1 MKRLLLA
8 TVLLAAP
15 MLAQAADAPK
25 IDPAKLSAHIKVL
38 SSDEFEGR
46 GPATEGEKKTVA
58 YIVDQM
64 KAIGLTPAGDLLEK
78 GGRKDGQRAWTQ
90 DVPLGKFQIEGPV
103 TASVTV
109 GGKVQALAQGEQV
122 AIRAAMTNVDAVSI
136 KDAPLVFVGYGV
148 KAPER
153 NWDDFKGMDLKGK
166 ILVVLIND
174 PDFETGPDTKNG
186 GDFGGKAM
194 TYYGRWTYKYE
205 EAARQG
211 AAGVLIVHET
221 APASYGWNTVK
232 NSNTNVMFDIVR
244 QEPAKTHPSM
254 EAWIQRDVA
263 VDLFRQA
270 GLDFEALKAQAQTHD
285 FKPVVLTGATFSAD
299 YKVKHETIVSK
310 NIAGRIVGTQ
320 YPDETV
326 IYSGHWDHLGVGAP
340 DARGDKIYNGAVDN
354 ADGIAALLELAR
366 AFKSQPAPQ
375 RSILFLAVT
384 AEEKG
389 LLGSEYYGANPL
401 FPLAKT
407 VGDINIDALSAAG
420 PAKDVTTSGDG
431 KVDLQDM
438 LVAKAKA
445 HGRYF
450 SPDPA
455 PQAGHFYRSDH
466 FPFAKRGVPAISIGS
481 GTDLVKGGREA
492 GETAEADYTEK
503 RYHQPADEWSP
514 DWDLSGQAADIGL
527 VYEIGRDLANS
538 RVWPQWQAGSE
549 FKALRDATAAQRK

>member
-8 TVLLAAP
+8 TALLAAP
-15 MLAQAADAPK
+15 MLAHAADAPK
-25 IDPAKLSAHIKVL
+25 IDPARLSAHIKVL
-38 SSDEFEGR
+38 SSDAFEGR
-46 GPATEGEKKTVA
+46 GPATEGEKKAVG

-64 KAIGLTPAGDLLEK
+64 KAIGLSPAGDLQ
-78 GGRKDGQRAWTQ
+78 KDGKRAWTQ
-90 DVPLGKFQIEGPV
+90 NVPLGKFEITGPV
-103 TASVTV
+103 AASVTV
-109 GGKVQALAQGEQV
+109 GGAKQALTQGEQV
-122 AIRAAMTNVDAVSI
+122 AIRAAMTNVDSVSI

-153 NWDDFKGMDLKGK
+153 NWDDFKGLDLKGK

-174 PDFETGPDTKNG
+174 PDFETGS

-232 NSNTNVMFDIVR
+232 NSNTNTMFDIVR
-244 QEPAKTHPSM
+244 KEPGKSHPAM
-254 EAWIQRDVA
+254 EAWIQRDTA
-263 VDLFRQA
+263 VDLFKKS
-270 GLDFEALKAQAQTHD
+270 GLDFDALKKQAQTRD
-285 FKPVVLTGATFSAD
+285 FKPVELKGVTFSAD
-299 YKVKHETIVSK
+299 YKVKHEVIISK
-310 NIAGRIVGTQ
+310 NVAGRIVGAKF
-320 YPDETV
+320 PNETV

-340 DARGDKIYNGAVDN
+340 DAKGDKIYNGAVDN

-389 LLGSEYYGANPL
+389 LLGSEYYASNPL
-401 FPLAKT
+401 FPLAAT

-420 PAKDVTTSGDG
+420 PAKDIGTSGDG

-438 LVAKAKA
+438 LVAKAKL

-450 SPDPA
+450 TPDPV

-481 GTDLVKGGREA
+481 GNDLVKGGKEA
-492 GETAEADYTEK
+492 GEKAEADYTEK
-503 RYHQPADEWSP
+503 RYHQPADEWSA
-514 DWDLSGQAADIGL
+514 DWDLSGQAMDLGL
-527 VYEIGRDLANS
+527 VYEIGHDLANS

-549 FKALRDATAAQRK
+549 FKALRDKTAAQRK

>member
-8 TVLLAAP
+8 TALLAAP
-15 MLAQAADAPK
+15 MLAHAADAPK

-58 YIVDQM
+58 YITDQM
-64 KAIGLTPAGDLLEK
+64 KAIGLTPAGDVQ
-78 GGRKDGQRAWTQ
+78 KDGKRAWTQ

-109 GGKVQALAQGEQV
+109 GGKAQALTQGEQV

-174 PDFETGPDTKNG
+174 PDFETGS

-244 QEPAKTHPSM
+244 QEPAKSHPAM
-254 EAWIQRDVA
+254 EAWVQRDVA
-263 VDLFRQA
+263 VDLFKQA
-270 GLDFEALKAQAQTHD
+270 GLDFEALKKQAQTRD
-285 FKPVVLTGATFSAD
+285 FKPIVLSGATFSAD
-299 YKVKHETIVSK
+299 YKVKHEVIVSK
-310 NIAGRIVGTQ
+310 NIAGRIVGAK

-445 HGRYF
+445 KGRYF
-450 SPDPA
+450 TPDPS

-481 GTDLVKGGREA
+481 GNDLVNGGKEA
-492 GETAEADYTEK
+492 GEKAENDYVEK

-514 DWDLSGQAADIGL
+514 DWDLTGQAADIGL
-527 VYEIGRDLANS
+527 VYEIGADLANS